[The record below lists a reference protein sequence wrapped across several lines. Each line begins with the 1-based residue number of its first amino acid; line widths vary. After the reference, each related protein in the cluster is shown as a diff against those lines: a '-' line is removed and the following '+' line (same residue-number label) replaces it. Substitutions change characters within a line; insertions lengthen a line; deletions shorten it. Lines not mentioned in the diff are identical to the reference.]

1 MKIKK
6 LILQNFRCFKDKTEI
21 DVGNLT
27 VFIGQNDIGKSTI
40 LEALDVFFNEAKA
53 TNPIKSDDASI
64 ISKSKEILIGI
75 VFSDFRDDIIVDSS
89 VTTTLKTESLLN
101 ADDLL
106 QIHKKFSSGKLKEV
120 TLVANHPANKELKD
134 LLSLKIEDLK
144 SRANELNVPDEN
156 YDARISSSIRKA
168 IKDHLGKDIEYQN
181 QEITIFKDKDQGE
194 KNTVKEIWSQIQ
206 DYLPVYSLFQSDRKN
221 EEKDSEVQDPMKSA
235 IKQILKNE
243 TLREKLSEI
252 KGQVETAAKE
262 VAEKTIEK
270 LKEMNPELAK
280 ELIPEFS
287 EPTWDT
293 AFKFTIKSDENIPLD
308 KRGSGVKRLVLIN
321 FFRAEAEKR
330 QKERNVPYIIYAVE
344 EPETSQHPDHQRK
357 LINAFIE
364 LANIST
370 NQVILTTHSPAIAKL
385 LPPECLVLLKKSGKH
400 VELVKSVP
408 DILNE
413 IASTLG
419 VLPDIELGDISK
431 VRLAL
436 CVEGKN
442 DIVFLENL
450 SEMVPELKSII
461 DIKNDDRIIKLPMG
475 GSTLQ
480 FWVNNNYLGKLNLA
494 QIHIY
499 DSDKGHP
506 EKENQYKM
514 WVDRINAKGGKNYA
528 CLTEMREFENYV
540 HPLLIKEQYGLELE
554 YSETW
559 AFMDIPEAIAKHNLS
574 NSESMKAWDELDK
587 EDQKDRKGK
596 VKNQLNSEHSKK
608 MSKELLEQINAFSE
622 IEGWFIKCSALIK
635 N

>member
-370 NQVILTTHSPAIAKL
+370 NQFILTTHSPAIAKL

>member
-1 MKIKK
+1 
-6 LILQNFRCFKDKTEI
+6 
-21 DVGNLT
+21 